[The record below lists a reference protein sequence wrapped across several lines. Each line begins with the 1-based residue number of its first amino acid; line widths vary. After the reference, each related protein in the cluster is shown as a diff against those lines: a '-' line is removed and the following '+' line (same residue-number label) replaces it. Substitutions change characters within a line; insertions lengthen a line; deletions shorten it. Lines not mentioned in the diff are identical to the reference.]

1 MLINSIRLSSSKN
14 LIAAFAFLPLMFF
27 CVLISHANAQTN
39 AAKKD
44 NLPVWQN
51 YKGVFIGMTATE
63 ARAKLGNPKS
73 EDASGIYYNFSDTE
87 TAEIMLDG
95 EKKVRAIMTMFSEE
109 HQNPPKFESVF
120 GKTATA
126 EPKPDGS
133 IYKLVR
139 FTDAGYWVSYS
150 RLAGEK
156 ALVIIMIQKL

>member
-1 MLINSIRLSSSKN
+1 MPINSNGLNPFAKK
-14 LIAAFAFLPLMFF
+14 FVCVAFLPLMVF
-27 CVLISHANAQTN
+27 CVLFTQANAQTN

-51 YKGVFIGMTATE
+51 YKGVSIGMTLAE

-87 TAEIMLDG
+87 TVEVMLDG
-95 EKKVRAIMTMFSEE
+95 AKKVRAIMTMFTEE
-109 HQNPPKFESVF
+109 HQNPPKFEDVF

-126 EPKPDGS
+126 EPKADGS

-156 ALVIIMIQKL
+156 AMIIIMIQKL